1 MNIYV
6 DYDDCLCETGR
17 SFSHLVYDMFRI
29 DVPYEK
35 MRYFNLQKSFDLDD
49 EQYALLLERGHE
61 PDVLLSYEET
71 PGASAV
77 INEWLK
83 QGHNVSIIT
92 GRPFNSFE
100 PSRIW
105 LDRHGFEDVNLYCL
119 NKYGREQQFKDS
131 EFSLELEDYLEMEFD
146 FAIEDSP
153 SAFRLFD
160 HLPDIKVLV
169 FDRPWNR
176 AEKFE
181 NVNYRRCVDWEN
193 IRKIVLNGA
202 DPVNRKE
209 I

>member
-17 SFSHLVYDMFRI
+17 SFSELVYSMFKI
-29 DVPYEK
+29 DVSYEK
-35 MRYFNLQKSFDLDD
+35 MRYFNLQMAFDLDD

-61 PDVLLSYEET
+61 PDILLSYEET

-77 INEWLK
+77 INEWIK

-105 LDRHGFEDVNLYCL
+105 LDRHGFKDVKLFCL
-119 NKYGREQQFKDS
+119 DKYGREQQIRDS
-131 EFSLELEDYLEMEFD
+131 GFNLTLEDYLKMKFD
-146 FAIEDSP
+146 LAIEDSP
-153 SAFRLFD
+153 SAFRFFD
-160 HLPDIKVLV
+160 HLRDLKVLV

-176 AEKFE
+176 AEKFK
-181 NVNYRRCVDWEN
+181 NDNYLRCADWES
-193 IRKIVLNGA
+193 IRAV
-202 DPVNRKE
+202 VNVSSHIPTSE
-209 I
+209 